1 MVIVAFDFDS
11 INSDQIEILLNNSTD
26 EESDGCARVAI
37 SGRDVGGNNRYDA
50 YTIDGDYIYTM
61 SICFRPSSS
70 DEEANWENYYIDC
83 LYRGCSFTRD
93 VGEMDTYADY
103 LERS

>member
-50 YTIDGDYIYTM
+50 YTIDGDYIYIPCQSVFVQAAPMRKQTGRITI
-61 SICFRPSSS
+61 SIVCIGDAVLP
-70 DEEANWENYYIDC
+70 
-83 LYRGCSFTRD
+83 GT
-93 VGEMDTYADY
+93 
-103 LERS
+103 